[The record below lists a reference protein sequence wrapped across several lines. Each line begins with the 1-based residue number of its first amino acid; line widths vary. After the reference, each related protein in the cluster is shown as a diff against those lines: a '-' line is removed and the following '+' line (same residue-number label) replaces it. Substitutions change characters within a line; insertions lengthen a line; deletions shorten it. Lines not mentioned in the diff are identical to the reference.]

1 MSRLRKE
8 SDRAMSDKKRKG
20 KAPRGGGGGVGDS
33 AASGGVVA
41 VGADRDLKKP
51 RVEAEQVPPSSSL
64 RSDTR
69 VVLEVTRVYS
79 DEADVETREPEADE
93 LLYADT
99 CRELQRLMGEVDE
112 LKSQGM
118 RHNAPEIEER
128 KTQVCIHFM
137 TLKKLNRLAHIR
149 CKKGRDA
156 TYENKQKV
164 DALHLQLQNLRY
176 EVMHLQKEITK
187 CLEFKSKH
195 EEIELVSVE
204 EFYRDA
210 PPDISKEEITSKEPH
225 LQTLARLDWELE
237 QRKRLTE
244 QYSESIGSKD
254 KIAKDIEVKREHL
267 NNLYPQLNAVLQA
280 TVPLQECLA
289 MPFDQTHKQADVAR
303 HLPAPLYVLFVQ
315 ASAYAQACDKRLCV
329 SVEGDVDEAKALAKQ
344 TEESP
349 DDESDSDQEEE
360 APQTKRRR
368 ATLGVKL
375 EDKRKQLLRRHPLCV
390 ALDISCKANKSTL
403 HLQFRYLPAL
413 HVVTVKA
420 RVGASEQP
428 SSISGGNDVP
438 CGTSGEQTHRGANT
452 APQRSRDAK
461 HTQPKQS
468 NGDLL
473 TPDSLLTCLYP
484 GDHGNDSPNPA
495 NRFHLQRLGM
505 ESLGSY
511 VQEVG
516 RPYVW
521 VQWLAGLHFPA
532 QPTEQSVSAQSVL
545 SASHMETTV
554 RLLRMRLLGR
564 LALQR
569 QFAALEHC
577 ILPVSAESQPLFPAK
592 MVSRLIQW
600 TASTYDEYKVLPY
613 TRHVVEAGLAQE
625 SDLYFSALIERGTAK
640 LRVAVLLSPSFPS
653 PAPILSLCLSWN
665 GERSSQTDD
674 NIRAI
679 ESEVCVHA
687 GELMGPK
694 PGYELLTN
702 QLARI
707 CACLD
712 VYLETWSPD
721 VSVEGPREFPRDKMC
736 LRLSRG
742 PNRLKPFKY
751 NPRQGFFT
759 HR

>member
-1 MSRLRKE
+1 
-8 SDRAMSDKKRKG
+8 MSDKKRKG
-20 KAPRGGGGGVGDS
+20 KAPRGGGGGGDS
-33 AASGGVVA
+33 TASGGVGGGVA
-41 VGADRDLKKP
+41 VGADRDMKKP
-51 RVEAEQVPPSSSL
+51 RVETEQ
-64 RSDTR
+64 
-69 VVLEVTRVYS
+69 EVTRVYS

-210 PPDISKEEITSKEPH
+210 PPEISKEEITRKEPH

-428 SSISGGNDVP
+428 SSISGG
-438 CGTSGEQTHRGANT
+438 
-452 APQRSRDAK
+452 
-461 HTQPKQS
+461 
-468 NGDLL
+468 DLL

-532 QPTEQSVSAQSVL
+532 QPTESVSAQSVL

-592 MVSRLIQW
+592 MVSRLMQW

-613 TRHVVEAGLAQE
+613 TRPVVEAGLAQE

>member
-1 MSRLRKE
+1 M
-8 SDRAMSDKKRKG
+8 
-20 KAPRGGGGGVGDS
+20 
-33 AASGGVVA
+33 
-41 VGADRDLKKP
+41 KKP
-51 RVEAEQVPPSSSL
+51 RVETEQ
-64 RSDTR
+64 
-69 VVLEVTRVYS
+69 EVTRVYS

-210 PPDISKEEITSKEPH
+210 PPEISKEEITRKEPH

-360 APQTKRRR
+360 APQTTKRRR

-428 SSISGGNDVP
+428 SSISGG
-438 CGTSGEQTHRGANT
+438 
-452 APQRSRDAK
+452 
-461 HTQPKQS
+461 
-468 NGDLL
+468 DLL

-521 VQWLAGLHFPA
+521 VPVAGRTP
-532 QPTEQSVSAQSVL
+532 
-545 SASHMETTV
+545 
-554 RLLRMRLLGR
+554 
-564 LALQR
+564 
-569 QFAALEHC
+569 
-577 ILPVSAESQPLFPAK
+577 LP
-592 MVSRLIQW
+592 
-600 TASTYDEYKVLPY
+600 
-613 TRHVVEAGLAQE
+613 
-625 SDLYFSALIERGTAK
+625 
-640 LRVAVLLSPSFPS
+640 
-653 PAPILSLCLSWN
+653 
-665 GERSSQTDD
+665 
-674 NIRAI
+674 
-679 ESEVCVHA
+679 
-687 GELMGPK
+687 
-694 PGYELLTN
+694 
-702 QLARI
+702 
-707 CACLD
+707 
-712 VYLETWSPD
+712 
-721 VSVEGPREFPRDKMC
+721 
-736 LRLSRG
+736 
-742 PNRLKPFKY
+742 
-751 NPRQGFFT
+751 
-759 HR
+759 

>member
-1 MSRLRKE
+1 
-8 SDRAMSDKKRKG
+8 MSDKKRKG
-20 KAPRGGGGGVGDS
+20 KAPRGGGGGGDS
-33 AASGGVVA
+33 TASGGGGVGVA
-41 VGADRDLKKP
+41 VGADRDMKKP
-51 RVEAEQVPPSSSL
+51 RVETEQ
-64 RSDTR
+64 
-69 VVLEVTRVYS
+69 EVTRVYS

-210 PPDISKEEITSKEPH
+210 PPEISKEEITRKEPH

-315 ASAYAQACDKRLCV
+315 ASAYAQACATRLPTGSEPPGKDKRLCV

-428 SSISGGNDVP
+428 SSISG
-438 CGTSGEQTHRGANT
+438 
-452 APQRSRDAK
+452 
-461 HTQPKQS
+461 
-468 NGDLL
+468 GDLL

-592 MVSRLIQW
+592 MVSRLMQW

-613 TRHVVEAGLAQE
+613 TRPVVEAGLAQE

>member
-1 MSRLRKE
+1 
-8 SDRAMSDKKRKG
+8 MSDKKRKG
-20 KAPRGGGGGVGDS
+20 KAPRGGGGGGDS
-33 AASGGVVA
+33 TASGGVGGGVA
-41 VGADRDLKKP
+41 VGADRDMKKP
-51 RVEAEQVPPSSSL
+51 RVETEQ
-64 RSDTR
+64 
-69 VVLEVTRVYS
+69 EVTRVYS

-210 PPDISKEEITSKEPH
+210 PPEISKEEITRKEPH

-428 SSISGGNDVP
+428 SSISGG
-438 CGTSGEQTHRGANT
+438 
-452 APQRSRDAK
+452 
-461 HTQPKQS
+461 
-468 NGDLL
+468 DLL

-592 MVSRLIQW
+592 MVSRLMQW

-613 TRHVVEAGLAQE
+613 TRPVVEAGLAQE

>member
-1 MSRLRKE
+1 
-8 SDRAMSDKKRKG
+8 MSDKKRKG
-20 KAPRGGGGGVGDS
+20 KAPRGGGGGGDS
-33 AASGGVVA
+33 TASGGGGVGVA
-41 VGADRDLKKP
+41 VGADRDMKKP
-51 RVEAEQVPPSSSL
+51 RVETEQ
-64 RSDTR
+64 
-69 VVLEVTRVYS
+69 EVTRVYS

-210 PPDISKEEITSKEPH
+210 PPEISKEEITRKEPH

-428 SSISGGNDVP
+428 SSISGG
-438 CGTSGEQTHRGANT
+438 
-452 APQRSRDAK
+452 
-461 HTQPKQS
+461 
-468 NGDLL
+468 DLL

-592 MVSRLIQW
+592 MVSRLMQW

-613 TRHVVEAGLAQE
+613 TRPVVEAGLAQE

>member
-1 MSRLRKE
+1 
-8 SDRAMSDKKRKG
+8 MSDKKRKG

-51 RVEAEQVPPSSSL
+51 RVEAEQ
-64 RSDTR
+64 
-69 VVLEVTRVYS
+69 EVTRVYS

-428 SSISGGNDVP
+428 SSISGG
-438 CGTSGEQTHRGANT
+438 
-452 APQRSRDAK
+452 
-461 HTQPKQS
+461 
-468 NGDLL
+468 DLL

>member
-428 SSISGGNDVP
+428 SSISGG
-438 CGTSGEQTHRGANT
+438 
-452 APQRSRDAK
+452 
-461 HTQPKQS
+461 
-468 NGDLL
+468 DLL

-532 QPTEQSVSAQSVL
+532 QPTESVSAQSVL

>member
-1 MSRLRKE
+1 
-8 SDRAMSDKKRKG
+8 MSDKKRKG
-20 KAPRGGGGGVGDS
+20 KAPRGGGGGGDS
-33 AASGGVVA
+33 TASGGVGGGVA
-41 VGADRDLKKP
+41 VGADRDMKKP
-51 RVEAEQVPPSSSL
+51 RVETEQ
-64 RSDTR
+64 
-69 VVLEVTRVYS
+69 EVTRVYS

-210 PPDISKEEITSKEPH
+210 PPEISKEEITRKEPH

-315 ASAYAQACDKRLCV
+315 ASAYAQACATRLPTGSEPPGKDKRLCV

-428 SSISGGNDVP
+428 SSISG
-438 CGTSGEQTHRGANT
+438 
-452 APQRSRDAK
+452 
-461 HTQPKQS
+461 
-468 NGDLL
+468 GDLL

-592 MVSRLIQW
+592 MVSRLMQW

-613 TRHVVEAGLAQE
+613 TRPVVEAGLAQE

>member
-51 RVEAEQVPPSSSL
+51 RVEAEQ
-64 RSDTR
+64 
-69 VVLEVTRVYS
+69 EVTRVYS

-428 SSISGGNDVP
+428 SSISGG
-438 CGTSGEQTHRGANT
+438 
-452 APQRSRDAK
+452 
-461 HTQPKQS
+461 
-468 NGDLL
+468 DLL

>member
-1 MSRLRKE
+1 
-8 SDRAMSDKKRKG
+8 MSDKKRKG
-20 KAPRGGGGGVGDS
+20 KAPRGGGGGGDS
-33 AASGGVVA
+33 TASGGGGVGVA
-41 VGADRDLKKP
+41 VGADRDMKKP
-51 RVEAEQVPPSSSL
+51 RVETEQ
-64 RSDTR
+64 
-69 VVLEVTRVYS
+69 EVTRVYS

-210 PPDISKEEITSKEPH
+210 PPEISKEEITRKEPH

-428 SSISGGNDVP
+428 SSISGG
-438 CGTSGEQTHRGANT
+438 
-452 APQRSRDAK
+452 
-461 HTQPKQS
+461 
-468 NGDLL
+468 DLL

-532 QPTEQSVSAQSVL
+532 QPTESVSAQSVL

-592 MVSRLIQW
+592 MVSRLMQW

-613 TRHVVEAGLAQE
+613 TRPVVEAGLAQE